1 MDSDKIGNL
10 IQRRRKEMNLTQ
22 KNLADRLFLSDKTIS
37 KWERGIGLPDVTIL
51 PLLANQLGITLDSL
65 MQGEFEI
72 NDNIGGNMK
81 NLKFYYCKSCS
92 NIVTSTLDVEISCCG
107 KKLSE
112 LIPDKASEE
121 EKLEIQLIEHDYYI
135 TSDHPMTKDNY
146 ISFVA
151 LLTGDSIML
160 KKQYPEWNLQL
171 RIPNFGKGKLVWY
184 STSKGLKY
192 QLTNIKK

>member
-1 MDSDKIGNL
+1 MDTYKIGSL
-10 IQRRRKEMNLTQ
+10 IQKRRKEMKLTQ
-22 KNLADRLFLSDKTIS
+22 KNLADLLFLSDKTIS
-37 KWERGIGLPDVTIL
+37 KWERGIGLPDITIL

-72 NDNIGGNMK
+72 NDNSGGNMK
-81 NLKFYYCKSCS
+81 NLKFYYCMSCS

-107 KKLSE
+107 KKLNE
-112 LIPDKASEE
+112 LIPEKATEE
-121 EKLEIQLIEHDYYI
+121 EKLEVQLIENDYYI
-135 TSDHPMTKDNY
+135 TSEHPMTKDNY

-171 RIPNFGKGKLVWY
+171 RIPNLGKGKIMWY
-184 STSKGLKY
+184 STSKGLMY
-192 QLTNIKK
+192 QFTNIKK

>member
-1 MDSDKIGNL
+1 MDTYKIGSL
-10 IQRRRKEMNLTQ
+10 IQKRRKEMKLTQ
-22 KNLADRLFLSDKTIS
+22 KNLADLLFLSDKTIS
-37 KWERGIGLPDVTIL
+37 KWERGIGLPDITIL

-72 NDNIGGNMK
+72 NDNSGGNMK
-81 NLKFYYCKSCS
+81 NLKFYCCESCS
-92 NIVTSTLDVEISCCG
+92 NIFTSTLDAEISCCG

-112 LIPDKASEE
+112 LIPEKASEE
-121 EKLEIQLIEHDYYI
+121 EKLEVQLIEHDYYI
-135 TSDHPMTKDNY
+135 TSEHPMTKDNY

-171 RIPNFGKGKLVWY
+171 RIPNFGKGKLMWY

-192 QLTNIKK
+192 QLTNVKK